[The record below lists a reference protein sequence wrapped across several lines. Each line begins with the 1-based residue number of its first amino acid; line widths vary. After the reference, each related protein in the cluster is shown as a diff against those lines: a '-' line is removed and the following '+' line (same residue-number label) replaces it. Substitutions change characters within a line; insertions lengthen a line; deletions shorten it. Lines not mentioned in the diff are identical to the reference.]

1 MRTNY
6 RVWLEDSVEE
16 EGGYWWYCYLD
27 SENCLQD
34 EIFFDEKPDKLQW
47 YIDNG
52 YKIERYD

>member
-34 EIFFDEKPDKLQW
+34 EIFFDETPDKLQW
-47 YIDNG
+47 YIDNK
-52 YKIERYD
+52 YRIEKV